1 MVCTCVHIGIHMPIH
16 VHMHTHIH
24 AMHLYAH
31 GRTHAHI
38 YANSHAYAHMCMHS
52 YACKYMH
59 ACMHT
64 SVCMCITC
72 ICMCTFVHT
81 CKHLNECAY
90 MHNVHV
96 HACPCVHACVH
107 LYTRTRVRAH
117 VPTPRLPTLLA
128 PHLPACASPCPS
140 GWRELSGPL
149 RPWDS
154 PAAAQPPGPC
164 SQLGRSPDAGRV
176 WARAMRAQSRGP
188 TVLTRGPAGRSPP
201 AMSGPRR
208 SSQALVCGCPRGAP
222 GPVTVPVPVPA
233 HSAKCGF
240 R

>member
-1 MVCTCVHIGIHMPIH
+1 MC
-16 VHMHTHIH
+16 
-24 AMHLYAH
+24 AH
-31 GRTHAHI
+31 RHTHAHTGTHAHAHTCYASVCPWTYTCTYICKFTCLCTYVCAFIRMQI
-38 YANSHAYAHMCMHS
+38 YACT
-52 YACKYMH
+52 
-59 ACMHT
+59 HT
-64 SVCMCITC
+64 SVCMCITR
-72 ICMCTFVHT
+72 MCVCKFVHT

-90 MHNVHV
+90 MHNVHM
-96 HACPCVHACVH
+96 HACPCVHVCVH

-154 PAAAQPPGPC
+154 PAASQPPGPC

-176 WARAMRAQSRGP
+176 WGRAMRAQSRGP

-201 AMSGPRR
+201 AMSGPHR